1 MLCSD
6 KTGTLTLNK
15 MVIQEDCPTFQPN
28 VTRDEVL
35 LMAQLA
41 AKWREPPK
49 DALDT
54 MVLGTGDLAR
64 CDAYT
69 QLEYTPFDPTLKRT
83 EAALQGPDGREF
95 KVTKGAPHIVLALC
109 ADKARIQAAV
119 DGKVLE
125 LAERGIRSL
134 AVARTNRG
142 GRWEFLGV
150 LTFLDPPRP
159 DTKLTIE
166 RARAFGVEVKMI
178 TGDHAAIARETA
190 RQLGMGD
197 NILGCEGL
205 PGLGPDGE
213 LPANMDEIAQQILE
227 SNGFAQ
233 VFPEHKFILV
243 EALRRK
249 GFMCGMTG
257 DGVNDAPALKKA
269 DIGIAV
275 AGATDAARAA
285 ADIVLTQEGL
295 MTIVEAIQVS
305 RRIFARMKAFII
317 YRVACT
323 FQLLVFFFWAVLF
336 IHPSDYDSSYDDFWS
351 MPVLALITIT
361 LLNDGTIISI
371 AYDSVQLS
379 KTPEAWNLRVVYTI
393 ATVLGGVACCSSLWL
408 LTMVLS
414 SADSSSFLGSLG
426 VDLNYQECMTA
437 LYLKCS
443 VSDFLTL
450 FASRNHGFFWEQ
462 RPGRALVAAFAVA
475 VGVSTIFAWTWPFGD
490 MDPIGG
496 TAIVLIWAYCLFWF
510 LVQDMCKV
518 IVYRFLHKY
527 NVFGINDSHAGVAQ
541 DADVE
546 EEKVGHQEVG
556 QAKSSSFLKSLIPF
570 GGGATKSNEVL
581 DEENKHGPPEDE
593 DMGSK
598 KKKKKGELTEAL
610 L

>member
-1 MLCSD
+1 
-6 KTGTLTLNK
+6 
-15 MVIQEDCPTFQPN
+15 
-28 VTRDEVL
+28 
-35 LMAQLA
+35 
-41 AKWREPPK
+41 
-49 DALDT
+49 
-54 MVLGTGDLAR
+54 
-64 CDAYT
+64 
-69 QLEYTPFDPTLKRT
+69 
-83 EAALQGPDGREF
+83 
-95 KVTKGAPHIVLALC
+95 VTKGAPHIVLALC
-109 ADKARIQAAV
+109 PDKNKLQEQV
-119 DGKVLE
+119 DATVLE

-213 LPANMDEIAQQILE
+213 LPANMDEIAQQIIE

-249 GFMCGMTG
+249 GYMCGMTG

-285 ADIVLTQEGL
+285 ADLVLTQEGL

-305 RRIFARMKAFII
+305 RMIFARMRAFVI

-323 FQLLVFFFWAVLF
+323 FMLLVFFFFAVLL
-336 IHPSDYDSSYDDFWS
+336 IHPVDYDSSYDDFWS

-371 AYDSVQLS
+371 AYDSVQYS
-379 KTPEAWNLRVVYTI
+379 ESPDVWNLKVLYTI
-393 ATVLGGVACCSSLWL
+393 STVLGTVTCCSSLWL
-408 LTMVLS
+408 LTLS
-414 SADSSSFLGSLG
+414 LNSIDSDSLMGSMG
-426 VDLNYQECMTA
+426 IDLDYQECMTTMY
-437 LYLKCS
+437 LYCS
-443 VSDFLTL
+443 LCGFLTL
-450 FASRNHGFFWEQ
+450 FCARTHGFFWEKA
-462 RPGRALVAAFAVA
+462 PGLPLLGACAFAL
-475 VGVSTIFAWTWPFGD
+475 GMSTIFAYTWPFGT
-490 MDPIGG
+490 MDAIGG
-496 TAIVLIWAYCLFWF
+496 TIILFVWVYALLWF
-510 LVQDMCKV
+510 LVQDVLKV
-518 IVYRFLHKY
+518 LTYKVLHKY
-527 NVFGINDSHAGVAQ
+527 NIFGIDDSHAGTLAAEAQ
-541 DADVE
+541 AAGAE
-546 EEKVGHQEVG
+546 EGGAGAPQQRK
-556 QAKSSSFLKSLIPF
+556 QAGGGLLKGLIPF
-570 GGGATKSNEVL
+570 GGGAKKGGAVA
-581 DEENKHGPPEDE
+581 DEESKEGPVPPEAPRR
-593 DMGSK
+593 G
-598 KKKKKGELTEAL
+598 GELTESL

>member
-1 MLCSD
+1 
-6 KTGTLTLNK
+6 
-15 MVIQEDCPTFQPN
+15 
-28 VTRDEVL
+28 
-35 LMAQLA
+35 
-41 AKWREPPK
+41 
-49 DALDT
+49 
-54 MVLGTGDLAR
+54 
-64 CDAYT
+64 
-69 QLEYTPFDPTLKRT
+69 
-83 EAALQGPDGREF
+83 
-95 KVTKGAPHIVLALC
+95 VTKGAPHIVLALC
-109 ADKARIQAAV
+109 PDKNKLQEQV
-119 DGKVLE
+119 DATVLE

-213 LPANMDEIAQQILE
+213 LPANMDEIAQQIIE